1 MTPPAVPGSILIA
14 YKPLPIVCRWS
25 EVPALIAHPK
35 LRVWFNF
42 SSNGRVS
49 PDVLLG
55 EKPRPSVKLGVLEE
69 TIRNPTSLSLIP
81 DETE

>member
-1 MTPPAVPGSILIA
+1 MRCVAPLAVPDSILIA
-14 YKPLPIVCRWS
+14 HKPLPIVCSWS
-25 EVPALIAHPK
+25 KVPALSAHPR

-55 EKPRPSVKLGVLEE
+55 EKHVPVLNLGC
-69 TIRNPTSLSLIP
+69 
-81 DETE
+81 